1 MAEKLKYM
9 RSTIEV
15 QSLFYRNLGKLFYA
29 IAAADK
35 TVREEEINTLKQIV
49 NTEWL
54 ILDGVKDKS
63 EVDAMRQIKI
73 TFNQLSKQSQHPDDC
88 MADFKSFKKSHEH
101 LFTDNV
107 KQLIWKTAN
116 AMASSF
122 SGKNKTELILLTELG
137 IILNFQDR

>member
-1 MAEKLKYM
+1 MK
-9 RSTIEV
+9 STIEV
-15 QSLFYRNLGKLFYA
+15 QNLFYRNLGKLFYA

-35 TVREEEINTLKQIV
+35 TVHEEEINTLKQIV

-63 EVDAMRQIKI
+63 EVDAMREIKN
-73 TFNQLSKQSQHPDDC
+73 TFNQLMKQTQEADDC
-88 MADFKSFKKSHEH
+88 MADFKSFKKSHEY

-116 AMASSF
+116 AIASSF
-122 SGKNKTELILLTELG
+122 SGKNKSELILLTELG
-137 IILNFQDR
+137 IILDSQLK